1 MRRKRSEP
9 KSHWQV
15 EKERK
20 QSKSIL
26 VIINYSCFFHPPV
39 EARTLGN
46 PLGGVSGPPAGFRM
60 ADFQASTEQPG
71 GRAGCRSPGR
81 CGMAESTSQP
91 QGMSVSGRTGPAGD
105 R

>member
-26 VIINYSCFFHPPV
+26 VIINYSCLFFYPPV

-71 GRAGCRSPGR
+71 GRGDAEVQAGVGWLKAHHSLK
-81 CGMAESTSQP
+81 A
-91 QGMSVSGRTGPAGD
+91 
-105 R
+105 